1 MRNQLATY
9 LILLLLSLPMAACT
23 QPGGMSFSN
32 TEGAPALKPKA
43 TISLEYPNPWDINNQ
58 IALSNDGSRLI
69 DASSGARYIRVWDWQ
84 NEKVVQQLLL
94 NEKAPEGVDKR
105 PHNSVLDTSPGQDL
119 ALSQDGKIM
128 AACAHTEKGSTRVW
142 NLESGVIVVDIPYLN
157 RHAPKQDPENI
168 FGLGCDSISFSSDG
182 KYMAVLSQT
191 ANLYTNEANLEK
203 YNKLHAGF
211 NYTTMKYANG
221 MSPDQVKA
229 EMDKIRPPLE
239 VVITGVALFETTTWK
254 LERIF
259 YRPYQKQ
266 LFKSHPLFDAD
277 NKTVSAVIF
286 DQAPAGVWNTWV
298 GNRVVRW
305 DIATGT
311 QLEEQNMPQ
320 LVNGEEGLWWESL
333 PSGREVWWRNGFL
346 EGFRRSPTVN
356 DERTLYQTDSAAE
369 QCRISPVPNPTF
381 ESDVISNCAYL
392 WVLSVL
398 NLDTGKIRY
407 LAPSRK
413 NSLKL
418 TGETPAQL
426 DWASISPDGKHIV
439 LFHRTMSVKN
449 NLRASSSIKV
459 LSTKTQQIEGFYS
472 VGNRIDMKP
481 VFSGDSRFFAL
492 PVNTNSYSQVQSA
505 MIFELPKK

>member
-1 MRNQLATY
+1 
-9 LILLLLSLPMAACT
+9 MAACT
-23 QPGGMSFSN
+23 QPGNSSFSD
-32 TEGAPALKPKA
+32 TAGVPVLKPKG
-43 TISLEYPNPWDINNQ
+43 TLSLEYPNPWDINSE

-69 DASSGARYIRVWDWQ
+69 DATPGARYIRVWDWQ

-94 NEKAPEGVDKR
+94 NERVPEGVDKR
-105 PHNSVLDTSPGQDL
+105 PHDSVLGFSPGGHL
-119 ALSQDGKIM
+119 TFSPDGKLM
-128 AACAHTEKGSTRVW
+128 ATCTPQGKGLLRIW
-142 NLESGVIVVDIPYLN
+142 NLENSAVIIDFPYFHRQIPN
-157 RHAPKQDPENI
+157 QDKEKI
-168 FGLGCDSISFSSDG
+168 YGWGCDSISFSPDG
-182 KYMAVLSQT
+182 KYMAVLSQF
-191 ANLYTNEANLEK
+191 ASLYANEADLANDT
-203 YNKLHAGF
+203 NLHAGF
-211 NYTTMKYANG
+211 NPITIKYANG
-221 MSPDQVKA
+221 MTPDQVAALEKT
-229 EMDKIRPPLE
+229 RPPLKT
-239 VVITGVALFETTTWK
+239 VITGIALFDTTTWK

-259 YRPYQKQ
+259 YRPYQQQ
-266 LFKSHPLFDAD
+266 LFKSHPLFDAN

-286 DQAPAGVWNTWV
+286 DQAPAGIWNTWV
-298 GNRVVRW
+298 GNRIVRW

-311 QLEEQNMPQ
+311 QLEERNMPQ
-320 LVNGEEGLWWESL
+320 LVNGEKGLWWTPL
-333 PSGREVWWRNGFL
+333 PGGREVWWRNGFFQMP
-346 EGFRRSPTVN
+346 GVN
-356 DERTLYQTDSAAE
+356 DERTLYQTDSATE
-369 QCRISPVPNPTF
+369 QCRVSPVPNPTF

-439 LFHRTMSVKN
+439 LFHRTMSAKN